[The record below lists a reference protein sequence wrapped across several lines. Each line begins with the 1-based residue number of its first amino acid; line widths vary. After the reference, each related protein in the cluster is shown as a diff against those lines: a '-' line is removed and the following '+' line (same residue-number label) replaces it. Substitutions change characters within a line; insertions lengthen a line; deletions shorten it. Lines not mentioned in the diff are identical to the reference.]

1 MKLWFWRKSP
11 PLPEWA
17 AKLSA
22 EERKILAENLRAILD
37 PKSAIENSLKSRPGM
52 RQAQPRRERRQL
64 QQTGPRD

>member
-22 EERKILAENLRAILD
+22 EERKILARNLRALVD
-37 PKSAIENSLKSRPGM
+37 PKAAIEESIKNGPEMRSRG
-52 RQAQPRRERRQL
+52 PRRARRQL
-64 QQTGPRD
+64 QQSGPLN